1 MLNTIKE
8 IEKNKII
15 VIVRGVC
22 AEKLI
27 PLCEAMYEGGIRVV
41 ECTYDAS
48 GKTTD
53 EQTAEKIKLLAE
65 HFGGKMII
73 GAGTVLTKKQVALT
87 KAAGGKFI
95 ISPDTNSEVIKY
107 TKKQKLVSIPG
118 ALTPSEIATA
128 DRAGADFVKVFPV
141 NLFGADYIKTIK
153 APLSHI
159 KVLAVNGITAEN
171 MSEYLLAGAS
181 GVGIGS
187 GVVNKKYIEENNFAA
202 ITAAAKEYTEKI
214 NLGENQC

>member
-41 ECTYDAS
+41 ECTYDAT
-48 GKTTD
+48 GKISD
-53 EQTAEKIKLLAE
+53 EEIYENIKLLVE
-65 HFGGKMII
+65 NFGDKMVI
-73 GAGTVLTKKQVALT
+73 GAGTVLTKNQVALT
-87 KAAGGKFI
+87 MAAGGKFI
-95 ISPDTNSEVIKY
+95 ISPDANPKIIKY
-107 TKKQKLVSIPG
+107 TKRQGLVSIPG
-118 ALTPSEIATA
+118 ALTPSEIALSA
-128 DRAGADFVKVFPV
+128 RAGADFVKVFPV
-141 NLFGADYIKTIK
+141 NLFGPNYIKTIK

-159 KVLAVNGITAEN
+159 KLLAVNGITAEN
-171 MSEYLLAGAS
+171 MSEYLLAGAT

-187 GVVNKKYIEENNFAA
+187 GIVNKKYIEENNFAA